1 MRIRRPTGTSASPLP
16 RVNQNRNEQTCI
28 TITSVIAPVMA
39 GGATLGVVVWVD
51 TRTEVTAQAWRAPR
65 GDSVRSLVA
74 GRLAGGAS
82 VLVYR
87 GLWGTH
93 RGLGADLAPDA
104 TPTILLPTL
113 PHAATIEETRA

>member
-1 MRIRRPTGTSASPLP
+1 MRIPRSTGTSASPLP

-28 TITSVIAPVMA
+28 TITLIAPVMA

-74 GRLAGGAS
+74 GHLAGGAS

-87 GLWGTH
+87 GL
-93 RGLGADLAPDA
+93 RAP
-104 TPTILLPTL
+104 TVV
-113 PHAATIEETRA
+113 